1 MKSKILEIL
10 RNKDTYVSGQEL
22 SERFGV
28 SRTAV
33 WKAIHQLEEE
43 GYRIEAV
50 PRKGYHMVETPDVV
64 CKEEILSLL
73 ETKWAGRNLVY
84 LETVDS
90 TNDLAKKLADQ
101 GAPEGTLVVADEQT
115 GGKGRRGRAWCTPK
129 GSAIAMTIVLRPD
142 IRPELASMVTLV
154 MGLSVA
160 KAIESLYPVSVGIKW
175 PNDVVVN
182 GKKICGIL
190 TEMSAE
196 MTGIHYLVI
205 GTGINTNVEEFP
217 EEIQSVATSLI
228 KELGEKVN
236 RAELIAACLKY
247 FEEYYEK

>member
-1 MKSKILEIL
+1 M
-10 RNKDTYVSGQEL
+10 
-22 SERFGV
+22 
-28 SRTAV
+28 
-33 WKAIHQLEEE
+33 
-43 GYRIEAV
+43 
-50 PRKGYHMVETPDVV
+50 
-64 CKEEILSLL
+64 
-73 ETKWAGRNLVY
+73 
-84 LETVDS
+84 
-90 TNDLAKKLADQ
+90 
-101 GAPEGTLVVADEQT
+101 VADEQT

-142 IRPELASMVTLV
+142 IRAELASMVTLV

-205 GTGINTNVEEFP
+205 GTGINTNVGIHAEGTD
-217 EEIQSVATSLI
+217 IVLKLVGTVNDLALI
-228 KELGEKVN
+228 K
-236 RAELIAACLKY
+236 LIGQI
-247 FEEYYEK
+247 

>member
-10 RNKDTYVSGQEL
+10 RKKDTYVSGQEL

-50 PRKGYHMVETPDVV
+50 PRKGYHMVEIPDVV
-64 CKEEILSLL
+64 SKEEILSLL
-73 ETKWAGRNLVY
+73 DTKWAGKNLVCV
-84 LETVDS
+84 ESVDS
-90 TNDLAKKLADQ
+90 TNNLAKQLAEQ

-115 GGKGRRGRAWCTPK
+115 GGKGRRGRSWCTPK

-160 KAIESLYPVSVGIKW
+160 KAIEPRRRWQNYSRQRK
-175 PNDVVVN
+175 
-182 GKKICGIL
+182 
-190 TEMSAE
+190 
-196 MTGIHYLVI
+196 
-205 GTGINTNVEEFP
+205 
-217 EEIQSVATSLI
+217 
-228 KELGEKVN
+228 
-236 RAELIAACLKY
+236 
-247 FEEYYEK
+247 